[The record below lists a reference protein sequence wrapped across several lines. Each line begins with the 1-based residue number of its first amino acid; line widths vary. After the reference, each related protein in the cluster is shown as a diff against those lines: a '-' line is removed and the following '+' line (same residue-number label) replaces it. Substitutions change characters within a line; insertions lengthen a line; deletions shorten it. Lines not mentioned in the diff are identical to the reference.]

1 MPSVALRLQYSI
13 WLQDRGWKIELVSL
27 YTQTIG
33 SARTA
38 LLCLLGAVGLVLL
51 IACVNIASLQLMR
64 AEARRREM
72 AVRLALGAGRS
83 QLVRQL
89 LFESVV
95 LALVGG
101 FAGVLIAYWGID
113 LLVAASDARIPHLG
127 EIRVD
132 GFILFCTL
140 CLTTAIGLLSGLAPA
155 LEASRT
161 NLDATLRESGLR
173 AAGSQRAIASAVSF
187 SSARSDSL
195 SSLRSAPVYSLRAC
209 SGWSASTRDFVAT
222 MPLR

>member
-1 MPSVALRLQYSI
+1 
-13 WLQDRGWKIELVSL
+13 
-27 YTQTIG
+27 
-33 SARTA
+33 
-38 LLCLLGAVGLVLL
+38 
-51 IACVNIASLQLMR
+51 MR

-113 LLVAASDARIPHLG
+113 LLVAASDARIPRLG

-173 AAGSQRAIASAVSF
+173 AAGSQRSN
-187 SSARSDSL
+187 R
-195 SSLRSAPVYSLRAC
+195 LRSLFLVGEIGLALLLAISAGLLIESLLRVERVDP
-209 SGWSASTRDFVAT
+209 GFRRDNA
-222 MPLR
+222 LR